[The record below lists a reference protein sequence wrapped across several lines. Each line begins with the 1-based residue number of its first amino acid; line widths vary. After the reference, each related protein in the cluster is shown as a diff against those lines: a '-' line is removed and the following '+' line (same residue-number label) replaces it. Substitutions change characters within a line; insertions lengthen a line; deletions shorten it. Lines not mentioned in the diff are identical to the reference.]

1 MQQVQITAL
10 TDRSYLC
17 AHAVRVHVLVA
28 AVAVAPFGFCGH
40 YQTED
45 RILCVFRCL
54 NSVDSCSVGV
64 ND

>member
-1 MQQVQITAL
+1 MQQVQITASCVC
-10 TDRSYLC
+10 T
-17 AHAVRVHVLVA
+17 HAVKVHVLVA
-28 AVAVAPFGFCGH
+28 AVAAFGFCGH

-45 RILCVFRCL
+45 CILCVFRCL

>member
-1 MQQVQITAL
+1 MYSCV
-10 TDRSYLC
+10 C

-28 AVAVAPFGFCGH
+28 AVAAAAFGFCGH

-45 RILCVFRCL
+45 CILCLCRCL
-54 NSVDSCSVGV
+54 NSFDSCSVGV